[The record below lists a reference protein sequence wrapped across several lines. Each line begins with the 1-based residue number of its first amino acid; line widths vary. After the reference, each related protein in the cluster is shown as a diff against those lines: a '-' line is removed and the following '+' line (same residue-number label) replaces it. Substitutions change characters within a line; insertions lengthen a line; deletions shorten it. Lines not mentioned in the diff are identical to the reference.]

1 MPFSQLSSPPPIDD
15 DMYYSS
21 RLSDPLPNLGSDYA
35 PLLTAVPME
44 SLLPHLEEPIVS
56 DTWMASFLDMPHADF
71 VLFPDFA
78 SPSTVSDVQDGQA
91 TPWRE
96 AIHMSF
102 ISPTSVQAEESTLL
116 SGCVAADLLLPDPPV
131 QPHSN
136 KITADYP
143 SDNVEKGRGKTTP
156 SDALAPPKNK
166 GGKQVRRR
174 CRRRP
179 QKSAQTQYQQHV
191 VNEQRYRQAVN
202 QALRG
207 LEAALLDNNT
217 CTPTVAAA
225 PLDHEKDG
233 EGDGDNGKNGATD
246 KKTKEKTKK
255 KKKGQPANQ
264 KPVKVTKANV
274 VCRALAYIEQLDQEY
289 MEWEAKNTRAASMI
303 VRHYWALV
311 NKPANTFTM

>member
-217 CTPTVAAA
+217 CTPT
-225 PLDHEKDG
+225 
-233 EGDGDNGKNGATD
+233 
-246 KKTKEKTKK
+246 TKEKTKK

>member
-116 SGCVAADLLLPDPPV
+116 SGCVAADLLLPDPPC
-131 QPHSN
+131 
-136 KITADYP
+136 TAP
-143 SDNVEKGRGKTTP
+143 LKQDNRRLPKRPFWTTTRARP
-156 SDALAPPKNK
+156 RSRPP
-166 GGKQVRRR
+166 
-174 CRRRP
+174 
-179 QKSAQTQYQQHV
+179 
-191 VNEQRYRQAVN
+191 
-202 QALRG
+202 
-207 LEAALLDNNT
+207 
-217 CTPTVAAA
+217 

>member
-116 SGCVAADLLLPDPPV
+116 SGCVAADLLLPDPPWSRQNYAIGRTGAAQKQRGQAGPPPLPSPPAKV
-131 QPHSN
+131 GPNPVPAARRQRAALPPSRQPS
-136 KITADYP
+136 APRPRSGP
-143 SDNVEKGRGKTTP
+143 SG
-156 SDALAPPKNK
+156 
-166 GGKQVRRR
+166 
-174 CRRRP
+174 
-179 QKSAQTQYQQHV
+179 QQHV
-191 VNEQRYRQAVN
+191 HAHG
-202 QALRG
+202 RG
-207 LEAALLDNNT
+207 R
-217 CTPTVAAA
+217 

>member
-217 CTPTVAAA
+217 CTPT
-225 PLDHEKDG
+225 
-233 EGDGDNGKNGATD
+233 
-246 KKTKEKTKK
+246 KTKEKTKK